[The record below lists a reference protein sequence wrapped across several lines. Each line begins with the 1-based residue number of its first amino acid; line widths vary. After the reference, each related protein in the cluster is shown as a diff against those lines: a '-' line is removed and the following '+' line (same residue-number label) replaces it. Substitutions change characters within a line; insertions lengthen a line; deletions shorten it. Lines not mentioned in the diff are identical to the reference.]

1 MLPPRWLF
9 LLLVFFP
16 SLGLAAEPP
25 LQVTKTSAVRLDIP
39 AEIIAFYQQLV
50 ADHPRIRAE
59 HAALVEAAREEPYR
73 APQASSEIA
82 VAPWSTDE
90 YTLKPRNQDPRFDT
104 SLDAVYLAIEPIMLG
119 FHHGYSVHRNIV
131 ARFRVKY
138 QTVEQDGARDE
149 VPALVENTLTLTFEG
164 FQSLELKPSKN

>member
-1 MLPPRWLF
+1 
-9 LLLVFFP
+9 
-16 SLGLAAEPP
+16 
-25 LQVTKTSAVRLDIP
+25 
-39 AEIIAFYQQLV
+39 
-50 ADHPRIRAE
+50 
-59 HAALVEAAREEPYR
+59 
-73 APQASSEIA
+73 
-82 VAPWSTDE
+82 
-90 YTLKPRNQDPRFDT
+90 
-104 SLDAVYLAIEPIMLG
+104 MLG